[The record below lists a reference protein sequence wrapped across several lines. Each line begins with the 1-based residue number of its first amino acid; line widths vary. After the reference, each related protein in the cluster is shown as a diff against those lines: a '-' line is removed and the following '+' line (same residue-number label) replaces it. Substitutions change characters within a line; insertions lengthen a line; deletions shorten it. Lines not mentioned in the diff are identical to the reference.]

1 MIQNP
6 QKIATPFTEKLG
18 IRYPIVV
25 APMFLISNPDML
37 VAAGEAGAIGVMPSL
52 NLRTAELFEAALND
66 IQKRTSAP
74 FGVNLILLQNPRLQ
88 EDLDLIIKYKVPL
101 VVTSLGNPAPI
112 IEKVHA
118 YGGLVFCDVV
128 NLQHAKKV
136 KDVGADGLVTV
147 SFGAGGHAGKV
158 AANVLVPWLKAE
170 TGLPVLA
177 SGGIST
183 GSQIHAALALG
194 ADAAYMGTRFIA
206 TCEAPAE
213 AGYKQ
218 MILNAGPEDIVLSAT
233 VTGHDCN
240 FLKESLARYSSGEV
254 GLKRWKDVW
263 SAGQG
268 VGLIH
273 DIPTMEVLIQRLI
286 DEFEES
292 VLKILAISHK
302 NPSSQRV

>member
-1 MIQNP
+1 MT
-6 QKIATPFTEKLG
+6 KIIKTPFTEKLG

-37 VAAGEAGAIGVMPSL
+37 VAAGESGAMAAMPSL
-52 NLRTAELFEAALND
+52 NCRTAELFEAALVD
-66 IQKRTSAP
+66 IKKRTSAP
-74 FGVNLILLQNPRLQ
+74 FGINLILLQNPRLE
-88 EDLDLIIKYKVPL
+88 EDLDLIVKHKVPL
-101 VVTSLGNPAPI
+101 VITSLGNPAPV

-118 YGGLVFCDVV
+118 YGGLVYCDVI

-136 KDVGADGLVTV
+136 KAVGADGLVTV

-158 AANVLVPWLKAE
+158 AANVLVPWLQKE

-183 GSQIHAALALG
+183 GEQIHAALALG

-206 TCEAPAE
+206 TQEAPAE
-213 AGYKQ
+213 TGYKQ
-218 MILNAGPEDIVLSAT
+218 MILNAGPEDIILSPK

-240 FLKESLARYSSGEV
+240 FLKDSLLRFEESGDS

-268 VGLIH
+268 VGLIQ
-273 DIPTMEVLIQRLI
+273 DIPTIQDLVQRLVQ
-286 DEFEES
+286 EYVTS
-292 VLKILAISHK
+292 VTRIEKTLAI
-302 NPSSQRV
+302 